1 MPESVQ
7 SCFELSIHFPVFFS
21 RKLFLVA
28 VHGWFALQTNVW
40 KVHSKFMHIL
50 VQEFV
55 SSRKYIVSYLVFRL
69 PYFVS

>member
-21 RKLFLVA
+21 REIFLVA

-40 KVHSKFMHIL
+40 KVHSKFKEIYCL
-50 VQEFV
+50 VPQLYFLPHFV
-55 SSRKYIVSYLVFRL
+55 S
-69 PYFVS
+69 